1 MNEKVADFI
10 EHKQKNSVRG
20 EANES
25 RSPPLEQEAGALLS
39 ERLDEN
45 GPKFTAIVLQHRVSE
60 QVRPERRTLTHAIT
74 LDLRTSA
81 GEQTAMEELN
91 I

>member
-1 MNEKVADFI
+1 MNERVADFI

-39 ERLDEN
+39 E
-45 GPKFTAIVLQHRVSE
+45 
-60 QVRPERRTLTHAIT
+60 
-74 LDLRTSA
+74 
-81 GEQTAMEELN
+81 
-91 I
+91 